1 MSIKTLYDLITVL
14 KKSIAQDEKDGD
26 REAAEVQ
33 KSQLKLAERL
43 SNSDDGF
50 IASIENYDG
59 KTVMCADDE
68 TKRFYIFY
76 TNEEAAGRSAILGY
90 LTTDEAKH
98 ILDDCKEVIDPVT
111 STTSY
116 ADRIVNG
123 YKKAVETND
132 EFTKTKILLQLNNKF
147 LEHYDDVY
155 GKNAIIN
162 RLVDDITKLYKSRII
177 DFSDLNLMG
186 LYLND

>member
-43 SNSDDGF
+43 KNSDDGF

-76 TNEEAAGRSAILGY
+76 TNEGSAILGY

-123 YKKAVETND
+123 YKKAAETND

-186 LYLND
+186 LYSND